1 MSKIFEEILAKR
13 GVTEEFLRPKYSLEH
28 AKKLPDIEVAVA
40 RIKAAINQGETV
52 LVYGDYDVDGVTAS
66 TIMCEALKLAGVK
79 RVEVML
85 PDRFI
90 DGYGMSERC
99 LERAVELG
107 VGLVVTVDCGSNNA
121 EVIQKL
127 A

>member
-1 MSKIFEEILAKR
+1 MAKR
-13 GVTEEFLRPKYSLEH
+13 GVTEEFLRPKYSLER

-40 RIKAAINQGETV
+40 RIKAAVNQDETV

-66 TIMCEALKLAGVK
+66 TIMCETLKLAGVK

-99 LERAVELG
+99 LERAVELK
-107 VGLVVTVDCGSNNA
+107 VGLVVTVDCGSKN
-121 EVIQKL
+121 
-127 A
+127 